1 MRIGAVSQNVL
12 ACAAALLGIAHA
24 GDGSETYYFSGAVQV
39 GQDQDQ
45 GSYAVQAQC
54 PAGNPVSCDAIG
66 EPEYCC
72 PSNNRC
78 EWSNSKI
85 ACCPQGKTCNGWGGG
100 GGGGGGWEHTSQW
113 QPSTT
118 QQWTPQQTW
127 APQTTTDWNAGGGG
141 AAWGGQATTTSPQAW
156 DGNYCSTLVA
166 VGPNLPTTEAGD
178 CGTILVVE
186 SGQTA
191 REILGW
197 ARMIGLLLTLNA
209 FGGWLLMIR

>member
-1 MRIGAVSQNVL
+1 
-12 ACAAALLGIAHA
+12 
-24 GDGSETYYFSGAVQV
+24 
-39 GQDQDQ
+39 
-45 GSYAVQAQC
+45 
-54 PAGNPVSCDAIG
+54 
-66 EPEYCC
+66 
-72 PSNNRC
+72 
-78 EWSNSKI
+78 
-85 ACCPQGKTCNGWGGG
+85 GG
-100 GGGGGGWEHTSQW
+100 GGGGGGWEQTSQW

-141 AAWGGQATTTSPQAW
+141 AAWGGQATTTAPQAW

-166 VGPNLPTTEAGD
+166 VGPGLPTTEAGD

-197 ARMIGLLLTLNA
+197 ARMIGLLVTLNA